1 MNTYHFTIIVRD
13 ANAFDDE
20 LDDVLFEAGCDDA
33 LICRVDDVVYLEFDR
48 VSDTAKNAIMTAFD
62 NLNQAGFYDLI
73 LQEKGVT
80 SLAEMAKRL
89 GVSRSAMSHYA
100 KNKRGQGNFPKPV
113 AILSGSN
120 LYAWRE
126 VADWLYQQNK
136 LPKTDYDIAH
146 VDITPRAYPNPTTKI
161 ARALN

>member
-13 ANAFDDE
+13 ANAFDEE
-20 LDDVLFEAGCDDA
+20 LDDVLFEVGCDDA
-33 LICRVDDVVYLEFDR
+33 LVCRVDDVVYLEFDR

-89 GVSRSAMSHYA
+89 GVSRSAMSNYA

-120 LYAWRE
+120 LYAWQE

-146 VDITPRAYPNPTTKI
+146 VEITPRAYPHSAPKI
-161 ARALN
+161 ARV